1 MTGEFNSRPVKSLE
15 MFPPLQELGVD
26 MPQISSDSATT
37 DHRSGGGRFSPV
49 ARGMA
54 SMLFYDIGLSVLAY
68 FVAELLGASSY
79 GALLA
84 GTVVSGLRVCW
95 VAVRQ
100 RRVDPFAVFLLTL
113 FGAGLALSFTTGDPR
128 FVLAKDAATS
138 TTAGLVLV
146 VSCLIK
152 RPLAYYAALRFARSA
167 GGARHEEFR
176 STAKSA
182 AMRARWSRVSL
193 VWGVS
198 LLVDA
203 SLRIAAVYLL
213 PIRAAANVSQ
223 VLMVAVY
230 TLLFV
235 WTMVSAKR
243 TEATGRAQAQAQAQA
258 QPQAQA

>member
-1 MTGEFNSRPVKSLE
+1 
-15 MFPPLQELGVD
+15 
-26 MPQISSDSATT
+26 MPQISPDPTAST
-37 DHRSGGGRFSPV
+37 DNRSSGRRLNPA

-54 SMLFYDIGLSVLAY
+54 SLLFYDIGLSVIAY
-68 FVAELLGASSY
+68 FAAELLGAGNY
-79 GALLA
+79 VALLA
-84 GTVVSGLRVCW
+84 GTVASGLRVCW

-100 RRVDPFAVFLLTL
+100 RRVDPFALFLLAL
-113 FGAGLALSFTTGDPR
+113 FGAGLTLSFTTGDPR
-128 FVLAKDAATS
+128 FILAKDAAMS

-146 VSCLIK
+146 TSCLVK

-167 GGARHEEFR
+167 GGTQHGEFQ
-176 STAKSA
+176 STSKSA
-182 AMRARWSRVSL
+182 TMRARWFRVSL

-213 PIRAAANVSQ
+213 PIGLAANVSQ

-235 WTMVSAKR
+235 WTLVSAKK
-243 TEATGRAQAQAQAQA
+243 TEATMRAQAQA
-258 QPQAQA
+258 